1 MTYFVFTSLT
11 IRNSRRQ
18 LSELATQTVVPSQRE
33 GGAAGI
39 FLRKINGFGL
49 VRVIHVAKV
58 VERIEVALS
67 GWLKCWLR
75 TRFGKTLD
83 KFPRTWMIAFT
94 KTKLHSLSVQ
104 SLTGR
109 KPINSSRATSGDPGS
124 GGASVAGRLPR
135 PPSSELVGL
144 CRLPA

>member
-49 VRVIHVAKV
+49 VRVIHVAEV
-58 VERIEVALS
+58 VERIEVALI
-67 GWLKCWLR
+67 GWLNCWLETQR
-75 TRFGKTLD
+75 KKTLD

-94 KTKLHSLSVQ
+94 KTNFVVTSFNQ
-104 SLTGR
+104 TGR
-109 KPINSSRATSGDPGS
+109 KPIN
-124 GGASVAGRLPR
+124 
-135 PPSSELVGL
+135 
-144 CRLPA
+144 

>member
-39 FLRKINGFGL
+39 FLRKINGFVL
-49 VRVIHVAKV
+49 VRDIHVAKV
-58 VERIEVALS
+58 VWWIQVALS
-67 GWLKCWLR
+67 GWLVCWLK

-94 KTKLHSLSVQ
+94 KTNFVVKSFNQ
-104 SLTGR
+104 TGR
-109 KPINSSRATSGDPGS
+109 KPIN
-124 GGASVAGRLPR
+124 
-135 PPSSELVGL
+135 
-144 CRLPA
+144 